1 MKQENQKSRIYKIQT
16 EEPKP
21 KKKKNEK
28 NRKRNTFMNFRVS
41 ETERA
46 LIEKRIA
53 LSGMTKAEFFI
64 QSCLYQ
70 AILVRG
76 NIRTFDK
83 TKAEFFIQ
91 SCLYQAI
98 LVRGNI
104 RTFDKIRE
112 RLSAIEIKLS
122 DMEKN
127 PELSKDDLLELRT
140 ILEMLAFVYKR
151 ER

>member
-1 MKQENQKSRIYKIQT
+1 MMKQENQKSRIYQIQT
-16 EEPKP
+16 EEPKL

-28 NRKRNTFMNFRVS
+28 NRKRNVFMNFRVS

-83 TKAEFFIQ
+83 
-91 SCLYQAI
+91 
-98 LVRGNI
+98 
-104 RTFDKIRE
+104 IRE
-112 RLSAIEIKLS
+112 RLSAIEIKLF

-127 PELSKDDLLELRT
+127 PELSKDDLMELRT

-151 ER
+151 KR

>member
-1 MKQENQKSRIYKIQT
+1 
-16 EEPKP
+16 
-21 KKKKNEK
+21 
-28 NRKRNTFMNFRVS
+28 MNFRVS

-83 TKAEFFIQ
+83 I
-91 SCLYQAI
+91 S
-98 LVRGNI
+98 
-104 RTFDKIRE
+104 E

-127 PELSKDDLLELRT
+127 PEFAKDDILELRT
-140 ILEMLAFVYKR
+140 ITEMLAFVYKR

>member
-1 MKQENQKSRIYKIQT
+1 MEPKSKIYKIRT

-28 NRKRNTFMNFRVS
+28 NRKRNNIINFRV
-41 ETERA
+41 TENERE

-53 LSGMTKAEFFI
+53 LSGMT
-64 QSCLYQ
+64 
-70 AILVRG
+70 R
-76 NIRTFDK
+76 
-83 TKAEFFIQ
+83 AEFFIQ

-104 RTFDKIRE
+104 RTFDKIKE
-112 RLSAIEIKLS
+112 RLSAIESKLS

-127 PELSKDDLLELRT
+127 PELTKDELMELRT

-151 ER
+151 KR

>member
-1 MKQENQKSRIYKIQT
+1 MKQEMSNSKIYKIQT

-28 NRKRNTFMNFRVS
+28 NRKRNVFMNFRVS
-41 ETERA
+41 EKERE
-46 LIEKRIA
+46 LIERRIA

-70 AILVRG
+70 AILVKG
-76 NIRTFDK
+76 NIK
-83 TKAEFFIQ
+83 
-91 SCLYQAI
+91 
-98 LVRGNI
+98 
-104 RTFDKIRE
+104 TFDKIRE

-127 PELSKDDLLELRT
+127 PTLSKNDILELRT
-140 ILEMLAFVYKR
+140 ILEMLSFVYKR

>member
-1 MKQENQKSRIYKIQT
+1 MMRSEEKRMEQKMSKNKIYKIQT
-16 EEPKP
+16 EEMKP

-28 NRKRNTFMNFRVS
+28 NRKRNVFMNFRVS

-83 TKAEFFIQ
+83 
-91 SCLYQAI
+91 
-98 LVRGNI
+98 
-104 RTFDKIRE
+104 IRE
-112 RLSAIEIKLS
+112 RMSAIEIKLS

-140 ILEMLAFVYKR
+140 ILEMLSFVYKR
-151 ER
+151 KR

>member
-1 MKQENQKSRIYKIQT
+1 MKQKMQKSRIYKIQN

-28 NRKRNTFMNFRVS
+28 NRKRNVFMNFRVS
-41 ETERA
+41 EKERE

-70 AILVRG
+70 AIFV
-76 NIRTFDK
+76 K
-83 TKAEFFIQ
+83 
-91 SCLYQAI
+91 
-98 LVRGNI
+98 GNI

-112 RLSAIEIKLS
+112 RLSAIESKIS
-122 DMEKN
+122 EMEKS
-127 PELSKDDLLELRT
+127 PELTKDDLLELRT
-140 ILEMLAFVYKR
+140 ITEMLAFIYNR

>member
-1 MKQENQKSRIYKIQT
+1 M
-16 EEPKP
+16 EEQKP

-28 NRKRNTFMNFRVS
+28 NRKRNVFMNFIIS

-53 LSGMTKAEFFI
+53 LSGM
-64 QSCLYQ
+64 
-70 AILVRG
+70 
-76 NIRTFDK
+76 

-140 ILEMLAFVYKR
+140 ILEMLVFVYKR
-151 ER
+151 KR

>member
-83 TKAEFFIQ
+83 IK
-91 SCLYQAI
+91 
-98 LVRGNI
+98 
-104 RTFDKIRE
+104 E
-112 RLSAIEIKLS
+112 RLLAIESKLS

-127 PELSKDDLLELRT
+127 SELSKDDLMELRT

-151 ER
+151 KR

>member
-1 MKQENQKSRIYKIQT
+1 MMRSEEKRMEQEMSKSKIYKIQT

-28 NRKRNTFMNFRVS
+28 NRKRNVFMNFRVS

-83 TKAEFFIQ
+83 
-91 SCLYQAI
+91 
-98 LVRGNI
+98 
-104 RTFDKIRE
+104 IRE
-112 RLSAIEIKLS
+112 RMSAIEIKLS

-140 ILEMLAFVYKR
+140 ILEMLSFVYKR
-151 ER
+151 KR

>member
-1 MKQENQKSRIYKIQT
+1 MKQKMQKSRIYKIQT

-28 NRKRNTFMNFRVS
+28 KRKRNVFMNFRVS
-41 ETERA
+41 EKERE
-46 LIEKRIA
+46 LIERRIA

-83 TKAEFFIQ
+83 
-91 SCLYQAI
+91 
-98 LVRGNI
+98 
-104 RTFDKIRE
+104 IRE
-112 RLSAIEIKLS
+112 RLSDIESKLS
-122 DMEKN
+122 EMEKI
-127 PELSKDDLLELRT
+127 PELTKDDLLELRT
-140 ILEMLAFVYKR
+140 ITEMLAFIYKR

>member
-28 NRKRNTFMNFRVS
+28 NRKRNVFMNFRVS

-70 AILVRG
+70 AILVR
-76 NIRTFDK
+76 
-83 TKAEFFIQ
+83 
-91 SCLYQAI
+91 C
-98 LVRGNI
+98 NI

-112 RLSAIEIKLS
+112 RLSAIESKIS

-127 PELSKDDLLELRT
+127 QELSKDDLLELRT
-140 ILEMLAFVYKR
+140 ILEMLSFVYKR
-151 ER
+151 KR

>member
-1 MKQENQKSRIYKIQT
+1 
-16 EEPKP
+16 
-21 KKKKNEK
+21 
-28 NRKRNTFMNFRVS
+28 MNFRVS

-83 TKAEFFIQ
+83 
-91 SCLYQAI
+91 
-98 LVRGNI
+98 
-104 RTFDKIRE
+104 IRE

-127 PELSKDDLLELRT
+127 PDLLKDDLMELRT

-151 ER
+151 KR

>member
-1 MKQENQKSRIYKIQT
+1 
-16 EEPKP
+16 
-21 KKKKNEK
+21 
-28 NRKRNTFMNFRVS
+28 MNFRVS
-41 ETERA
+41 EKERA

-53 LSGMTKAEFFI
+53 LSGMTRAEFFI

-70 AILVRG
+70 
-76 NIRTFDK
+76 T
-83 TKAEFFIQ
+83 
-91 SCLYQAI
+91 I

-122 DMEKN
+122 DLEKK
-127 PELSKDDLLELRT
+127 PELSKDDLMELRT

-151 ER
+151 KR

>member
-1 MKQENQKSRIYKIQT
+1 M
-16 EEPKP
+16 EEQKP

-28 NRKRNTFMNFRVS
+28 NRKRNVFMNFRVS

-53 LSGMTKAEFFI
+53 LSGM
-64 QSCLYQ
+64 
-70 AILVRG
+70 
-76 NIRTFDK
+76 

-140 ILEMLAFVYKR
+140 ILEMLVFVYKR
-151 ER
+151 KR

>member
-1 MKQENQKSRIYKIQT
+1 MMKQENQKSRIYQIQT
-16 EEPKP
+16 EEPKL

-28 NRKRNTFMNFRVS
+28 NRKRNVFMNFRVS

-83 TKAEFFIQ
+83 
-91 SCLYQAI
+91 
-98 LVRGNI
+98 
-104 RTFDKIRE
+104 IRE

-122 DMEKN
+122 GMEKN
-127 PELSKDDLLELRT
+127 PELTKDDLLELRT
-140 ILEMLAFVYKR
+140 ILEMLSFVYKR
-151 ER
+151 KR

>member
-28 NRKRNTFMNFRVS
+28 NRKRNVFMNFRVS

-70 AILVRG
+70 AILVKG
-76 NIRTFDK
+76 NIK
-83 TKAEFFIQ
+83 
-91 SCLYQAI
+91 
-98 LVRGNI
+98 
-104 RTFDKIRE
+104 TFDKIRE
-112 RLSAIEIKLS
+112 RLSAIESKLS

-140 ILEMLAFVYKR
+140 ILEMLSFVYKR
-151 ER
+151 KR

>member
-1 MKQENQKSRIYKIQT
+1 VQT
-16 EEPKP
+16 EAPKP
-21 KKKKNEK
+21 KKKRNEK

-83 TKAEFFIQ
+83 
-91 SCLYQAI
+91 
-98 LVRGNI
+98 
-104 RTFDKIRE
+104 IRE
-112 RLSAIEIKLS
+112 SLSAIESKLS

-127 PELSKDDLLELRT
+127 PELTKEELIELRT
-140 ILEMLAFVYKR
+140 VLEMLAFVYKR

>member
-1 MKQENQKSRIYKIQT
+1 MEPKSKIYKIQT
-16 EEPKP
+16 EEQKP

-28 NRKRNTFMNFRVS
+28 NRKRNVFMNFRVS

-83 TKAEFFIQ
+83 IK
-91 SCLYQAI
+91 
-98 LVRGNI
+98 
-104 RTFDKIRE
+104 E
-112 RLSAIEIKLS
+112 RLSAVESKIS
-122 DMEKN
+122 DMEN
-127 PELSKDDLLELRT
+127 YPELTKDDLLELRT

>member
-1 MKQENQKSRIYKIQT
+1 MKQKMQKSRIYKIQT

-21 KKKKNEK
+21 QKKKNEK
-28 NRKRNTFMNFRVS
+28 NRKQNVFMNFRVS
-41 ETERA
+41 EAERE
-46 LIEKRIA
+46 LIEKRVA
-53 LSGMTKAEFFI
+53 LSGM
-64 QSCLYQ
+64 
-70 AILVRG
+70 
-76 NIRTFDK
+76 

-112 RLSAIEIKLS
+112 RLSAVESKIS

-127 PELSKDDLLELRT
+127 PELTKDDLLELRT
-140 ILEMLAFVYKR
+140 ILEMLSFVYKR
-151 ER
+151 KR

>member
-1 MKQENQKSRIYKIQT
+1 MQT
-16 EEPKP
+16 EAPKP
-21 KKKKNEK
+21 KKKRNEK
-28 NRKRNTFMNFRVS
+28 NRKRNTFLNFRV
-41 ETERA
+41 TEKEKN
-46 LIEKRIA
+46 LIDRRIA
-53 LSGMTKAEFFI
+53 ISGM
-64 QSCLYQ
+64 
-70 AILVRG
+70 
-76 NIRTFDK
+76 

-112 RLSAIEIKLS
+112 RLSAVEIKLS

-127 PELSKDDLLELRT
+127 PELSKDDLMELRT

>member
-1 MKQENQKSRIYKIQT
+1 MKQKMQKSRIYKIQT

-28 NRKRNTFMNFRVS
+28 NRKRNVFMNFRVS
-41 ETERA
+41 ETERK

-53 LSGMTKAEFFI
+53 LSGT
-64 QSCLYQ
+64 
-70 AILVRG
+70 
-76 NIRTFDK
+76 

-112 RLSAIEIKLS
+112 RLSAIESKIS
-122 DMEKN
+122 DMEN
-127 PELSKDDLLELRT
+127 YPELTKDDLLELRT
-140 ILEMLAFVYKR
+140 ILEMLSFVYKR
-151 ER
+151 KR

>member
-1 MKQENQKSRIYKIQT
+1 
-16 EEPKP
+16 
-21 KKKKNEK
+21 
-28 NRKRNTFMNFRVS
+28 MNFRVS

-53 LSGMTKAEFFI
+53 LSGMTKAEF
-64 QSCLYQ
+64 L
-70 AILVRG
+70 
-76 NIRTFDK
+76 
-83 TKAEFFIQ
+83 IQ

-127 PELSKDDLLELRT
+127 PELSKDDILELRT

-151 ER
+151 KR

>member
-1 MKQENQKSRIYKIQT
+1 MKQKMQKSRIYKIQT

-21 KKKKNEK
+21 QKKKNEK
-28 NRKRNTFMNFRVS
+28 NRKRNVFMNFRVS
-41 ETERA
+41 ETERE

-83 TKAEFFIQ
+83 
-91 SCLYQAI
+91 
-98 LVRGNI
+98 
-104 RTFDKIRE
+104 IRE
-112 RLSAIEIKLS
+112 RLSAIESKIS
-122 DMEKN
+122 EMEKS
-127 PELSKDDLLELRT
+127 PELTKENLLELRT
-140 ILEMLAFVYKR
+140 ITEMLAFIYKR

>member
-83 TKAEFFIQ
+83 VK
-91 SCLYQAI
+91 
-98 LVRGNI
+98 
-104 RTFDKIRE
+104 E
-112 RLSAIEIKLS
+112 RLSAIESKLS

-127 PELSKDDLLELRT
+127 PELTKDELMELRT

-151 ER
+151 KR